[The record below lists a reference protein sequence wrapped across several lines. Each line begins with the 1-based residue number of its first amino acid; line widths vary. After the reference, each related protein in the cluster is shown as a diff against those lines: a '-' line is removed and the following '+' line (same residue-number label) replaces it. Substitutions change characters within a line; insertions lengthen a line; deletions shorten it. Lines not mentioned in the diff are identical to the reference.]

1 MHISQSIANTTTHTY
16 SWQYIWLKIHLRDK
30 DPTLFSG
37 TEMHV
42 APYLAKHSPKCMPI
56 KKSRAIQGRVKDKAT
71 LPTLLRK
78 VYKHTHLY
86 VYIIYMCNSLTPS
99 LFFYTNSKYYVPPL
113 SLSVC
118 FKLIKLD
125 GSHES
130 NYGCA
135 WRRARRPEEKNGQA
149 K

>member
-1 MHISQSIANTTTHTY
+1 LLTQQQQQQQQQHTHTHTY

-78 VYKHTHLY
+78 VYTYRCLQFFLEKTFVSKINKY
-86 VYIIYMCNSLTPS
+86 NIIHMCNSLS
-99 LFFYTNSKYYVPPL
+99 LFFLKHTL
-113 SLSVC
+113 SLYTHTISCYCHLYV
-118 FKLIKLD
+118 F
-125 GSHES
+125 
-130 NYGCA
+130 N
-135 WRRARRPEEKNGQA
+135 
-149 K
+149 